1 MILFVALSGLAA
13 CGKKEIR
20 LSLTGTASL
29 NAADDGAPLPVVVRV
44 YQLKGKERMEGAD
57 FVSLWKEEG
66 KILEEE
72 LLERQEVTLFPG
84 VRTMVPLQPKEEAAY
99 LGIMALFRRPEG
111 EGWRQVI
118 PLKESKVRSVEI
130 IVGERTVKVGKVE

>member
-1 MILFVALSGLAA
+1 MALSGLAA